1 MPRSAKHAAA
11 FLSTFALPADAHRTA
26 VVVGGTT
33 GIGRAVAAE
42 LAARG
47 VARVLVAGRNTSR
60 GAATCEA
67 LRGAAPGVRA
77 EFLAC
82 DVMCVRR

>member
-1 MPRSAKHAAA
+1 MPRSAKRATA
-11 FLSTFALPADAHRTA
+11 FLSTFALPADAPRTA

-47 VARVLVAGRNTSR
+47 VARVLVAGRSASR
-60 GAATCEA
+60 GAAVCAA
-67 LRGAAPGVRA
+67 LPPSAHA